1 MARVVYPIM
10 PMSAALNTAGT
21 GPDEHEGQ
29 IKDDRLSQAYSAVES
44 FKKI

>member
-10 PMSAALNTAGT
+10 PMSAALSAAGT
-21 GPDEHEGQ
+21 GPTGHEGQ

-44 FKKI
+44 FKRI